1 MVILIR
7 WITWGEFFFAHT
19 KIMVLWL
26 VSGGYH
32 MIHFQIKDMYNE
44 IDKQRRLQDG
54 DAKGALMYQC
64 KFYSID
70 SMMFR
75 WHTVDY
81 YRKL

>member
-1 MVILIR
+1 
-7 WITWGEFFFAHT
+7 
-19 KIMVLWL
+19 
-26 VSGGYH
+26 